1 MIAMQTV
8 RVFVP
13 RRCSSTIRSWA
24 AGSAGFVTLAALSA
38 GVVTAAP
45 LGHGNLIVERV
56 GSGTAAL
63 SNAATPIAVQE
74 YSVAGVLAQSIDLP
88 SVGSEPQTDSGTATS
103 NGYLNFNAGYLSVPG
118 YNAAAGTASVAGSN
132 LKVNALF
139 DATTGAMVNRTLFPT
154 GGPAGTP
161 PSPFS
166 GNNFRSSIA
175 TSGSTFYAA
184 GTASGTPNT
193 GGAWYFDGSTFIQ
206 ISTTAAPTVTN
217 IRTLEIYGGQLFHS
231 SSSGAFL
238 GISALGNGL
247 PTTAGQSPTL
257 QINMGTGASPY
268 GFVMFDTNSDA
279 TLDLAYIAD
288 DRSVTGG
295 GLQKWTLTGTGWA
308 NQWALLVNGGNQLAA
323 TTGAGFAGLRGLTGS
338 FDNGIATLFATT
350 TETNNNRLISIVDA
364 GTTPTAATGLAT
376 AGANFVFRGVDLVTI
391 VPVPEPSTYVLAT
404 IGMVGA
410 GYVARHRRRR

>member
-1 MIAMQTV
+1 MIAMHTF
-8 RVFVP
+8 RLFVP

-24 AGSAGFVTLAALSA
+24 AGSAGFVTLAALSS
-38 GVVTAAP
+38 GVAAAAP
-45 LGHGNLIVERV
+45 FGNGNLLVERI
-56 GSGTAAL
+56 GTGAAAL

-74 YSVAGVLAQSIDLP
+74 YTASGSLAQSIDFP
-88 SVGSEPQTDSGTATS
+88 STGAEQQTDSGSATS

-118 YNAAAGTASVAGSN
+118 YNSSAGTASVASTN
-132 LKVNALF
+132 TKVNSLF
-139 DATTGAMVNRTLFPT
+139 DATTGAVVNRTLFPT
-154 GGPAGTP
+154 GGPSGTP

-184 GTASGTPNT
+184 GTSSGTPNT
-193 GGAWYFDGSTFIQ
+193 GGAWYYDGSSFIQ

-217 IRTLEIYGGQLFHS
+217 VRNIEIYGGQLFHS
-231 SSSGAFL
+231 SSSGTFL
-238 GISALGNGL
+238 GISALGTGL
-247 PTTAGQSPTL
+247 PTTAGQTPSL

-268 GFVMFDTNSDA
+268 GFVMFDTNADA

-308 NQWALLVNGGNQLAA
+308 NQWALLVDGGNQLSA
-323 TTGAGFAGLRGLTGS
+323 TTTTGFAGLRGLTGS

-350 TETNNNRLISIVDA
+350 TEANNNRLISIVDS
-364 GTTPTAATGLAT
+364 GVTPTAATGLAT
-376 AGANFVFRGVDLVTI
+376 AGVNFVFRGVDLATI
-391 VPVPEPSTYVLAT
+391 VPVPEPSTYVLAA
-404 IGMVGA
+404 IGMIGVGYGA
-410 GYVARHRRRR
+410 RRRRRR